1 MPLKPVYTVND
12 FLVVFGMGRTRFYEL
27 VKSGAIKVR
36 KNGSRT
42 IITGVDAQAWL
53 DSLPEHKA
61 A

>member
-12 FLVVFGMGRTRFYEL
+12 FLAAFGMGRTRFYEL

-42 IITGVDAQAWL
+42 IVTGTDAQAWL
-53 DSLPEHKA
+53 DSLPEHNA

>member
-1 MPLKPVYTVND
+1 MHLKPVYTVND
-12 FLVVFGMGRTRFYEL
+12 FLTAFGMGRTRFYEL

-42 IITGVDAQAWL
+42 IVTGADAQAWL
-53 DSLPEHKA
+53 DSLPEYNA